1 MFKRSIIWG
10 AVFALSA
17 STALAQTVATL
28 QASAKAYAE
37 EDWMGTFQRL
47 CVATVP
53 NAQVVTP
60 TVDPDDYPTTE
71 LPTPPGGT
79 NPRPN
84 WYAPPAKIGDNLY
97 FLGTRIHTT
106 FALVAS
112 NGEIILIDDKFA
124 YATEAEIFDG
134 LRSLGLDPNKVRY
147 LIISHEH
154 GDHDGG
160 AHLTQAAIP
169 GVIVVYGAAA
179 WPSVLAR
186 TGPHAT
192 RHGPEN
198 DGTDG
203 RVITVGDVSV
213 KIVTTPGHTP
223 GTISLLFD
231 FKDKGQ
237 VIKAAYV
244 GGTAISFTGT
254 AAFYDLYLASARKFA
269 KAAADYGADA
279 LLSNHTEFDNSY
291 YKANTALALRALFGD
306 NNRRSNQYYVPGAP
320 AEKPDSIRKDVP
332 NPYYVGQRRVLNY
345 MGVVELCAMAAK
357 LRATGSL

>member
-1 MFKRSIIWG
+1 MLKHSVACG
-10 AVFALSA
+10 VLCALTA
-17 STALAQTVATL
+17 SVALAQTIDSL
-28 QASAKAYAE
+28 QRSAKDYADT
-37 EDWMGTFQRL
+37 DWAGTYTRL
-47 CVATVP
+47 CIPTGGPA
-53 NAQVVTP
+53 VVP
-60 TVDPDDYPTTE
+60 TVNPNNYPSSTYE

-79 NPRPN
+79 PPRPN
-84 WYAPPAKIGDNLY
+84 WYASPAKIGDNLY
-97 FLGTRIHTT
+97 FLGERDHTT

-124 YATEAEIFDG
+124 YASEAEIQDG
-134 LRSLGLDPNKVRY
+134 LRALHLDPNKVRY

-160 AHLTQAAIP
+160 AYITQAAIP
-169 GVIVVYGAAA
+169 GVTVVYGAAA

-192 RHGPEN
+192 RSGPEN

-213 KIVTTPGHTP
+213 QIVTTPGHTP
-223 GTISLLFD
+223 GTISLLFE
-231 FKDKGQ
+231 FMDKGQ
-237 VIKAAYV
+237 RIKAAYV

-254 AAFYDLYLASARKFA
+254 AALYDQYIASAIKFA
-269 KAAADYGADA
+269 QAAANYGADA

-291 YKANTALALRALFGD
+291 FKANTALALRTLFGD
-306 NNRRSNQYYVPGAP
+306 FDRPWNRYYVPGFSLD
-320 AEKPDSIRKDVP
+320 KPDSIRTDVP

-345 MGVVELCAMAAK
+345 MAVVELCASAAK
-357 LRATGSL
+357 IRATGGL

>member
-1 MFKRSIIWG
+1 MFKRSLIWG

-28 QASAKAYAE
+28 QASAKEYADT
-37 EDWMGTFQRL
+37 DWMGTFQRL

-53 NAQVVTP
+53 NSQVVKP
-60 TVDPDDYPTTE
+60 SIDPDQYPTTE

-124 YATEAEIFDG
+124 YATQAEIFDG
-134 LRSLGLDPNKVRY
+134 LRALGLDPNKVRY

-169 GVIVVYGAAA
+169 GVTVVYGAAA

-192 RHGPEN
+192 RSGPEN

-213 KIVTTPGHTP
+213 QIVTMPGHTP
-223 GTISLLFD
+223 GTISFLFTFTD
-231 FKDKGQ
+231 NGKP
-237 VIKAAYV
+237 IKVAYV
-244 GGTAISFTGT
+244 GGTAISFNQNAT
-254 AAFYDLYLASARKFA
+254 YYNNYLASSRKFA
-269 KAAADYGADA
+269 NAAAAYGATA
-279 LLSNHTEFDNSY
+279 IMSNHTEFDNGYFRSL
-291 YKANTALALRALFGD
+291 TAAALTGKIGHD
-306 NNRRSNQYYVPGAP
+306 P
-320 AEKPDSIRKDVP
+320 DVP
-332 NPYYVGQRRVLNY
+332 HPYFVGQRAVMNY
-345 MGVVELCAMAAK
+345 MGVVELCTMAAK